1 MRVFGK
7 SVLGLAIAVGLL
19 TSVASVS
26 AQAQNRASSETPATI
41 TVKVVE
47 IIDAEPARIVRIERT
62 TANEG
67 TSLNIPNAQ
76 AFEEAL
82 PGKIQKLDAALEAG
96 KPIKVKLKGFQ
107 IIDIL

>member
-1 MRVFGK
+1 MRVFGNTILGFAIA
-7 SVLGLAIAVGLL
+7 LGLM
-19 TSVASVS
+19 TSVSTAS
-26 AQAQNRASSETPATI
+26 AQPQNRADSQVVATI
-41 TVKVVE
+41 TIKIVE

-62 TANEG
+62 SANDG

-76 AFEEAL
+76 AFEEAR

-96 KPIKVKLKGFQ
+96 RPIQVKLKGFQ